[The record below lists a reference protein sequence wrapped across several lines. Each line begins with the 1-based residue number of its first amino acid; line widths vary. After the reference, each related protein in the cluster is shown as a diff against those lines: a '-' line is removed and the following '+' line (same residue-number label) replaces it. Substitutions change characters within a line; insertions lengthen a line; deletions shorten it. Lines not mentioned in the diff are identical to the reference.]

1 MDSDATD
8 PNFMES
14 LARGLRVLGLFEQH
28 EELTVAQISKLSGL
42 SRSSANRCVYTL
54 ERLGYIVAVAGGFGL
69 SPAMLPL
76 SAAFLTSNPLAGA
89 AQPVVNAIRDEIG
102 ESSSLAMLDTRSNL
116 ERIMYICRAETV
128 RIISVPLSVGSTLP
142 SYCSSI
148 GRVLLAAQED
158 DALDRFLAQGAFP
171 QRTPK
176 TITDPAALRAE
187 IGRVR
192 EQGWAM
198 SDEELE
204 RGLRS
209 LAVPVRDRSGRT
221 VAALNVGAQTRSKSA
236 EALLDVALPQLLAG
250 AAHLARLG

>member
-1 MDSDATD
+1 
-8 PNFMES
+8 MES
-14 LARGLRVLGLFEQH
+14 LARGLRVLSLFEQH
-28 EELTVAQISKLSGL
+28 EELTIAQISKLSGL
-42 SRSSANRCVYTL
+42 SRSSVNRCLYTL
-54 ERLGYIVAVAGGFGL
+54 ERLGYVVAVAGGFRL

-76 SAAFLTSNPLAGA
+76 SAAFLTSNPLASA
-89 AQPVVNAIRDEIG
+89 AQPVVNAIRDELH
-102 ESSSLAMLDTRSNL
+102 ESSSLAVLDNRNGL

-142 SYCSSI
+142 SYCTSI

-158 DALDRFLAQGAFP
+158 DALDRFLAQGPFP
-171 QRTPK
+171 HRTPK

-187 IGRVR
+187 IDRVR
-192 EQGWAM
+192 EQGWSM
-198 SDEELE
+198 IDEELE

-209 LAVPVRDRSGRT
+209 LAVPVRDRSGHS

-236 EALLDVALPQLLAG
+236 QALIEIALPQLLAG